1 MVFGSVTGATFGGWQ
16 SGKFGRRKSM
26 LIDSVVYFTG
36 LIMLALSPNFYVA
49 LASRFIL
56 GHAGIKIKN
65 LLSYKLH

>member
-36 LIMLALSPNFYVA
+36 LIMLALSPNFYVV
-49 LASRFIL
+49 LVYTL
-56 GHAGIKIKN
+56 V
-65 LLSYKLH
+65 LLNIIWLYCIDIY